1 MANRIKELE
10 NEIKKNQELYYNGNE
25 VISDGEFDALVDE
38 LQSLDPE
45 NPLLTTLIGADH
57 TEGFATIEHRILMG
71 SQSKA
76 NTETEMNNWISTI
89 NPKKVL
95 GGFKMDGSSL
105 EIWYDDG
112 VYTKAVTRG
121 DGKTGDDVTENVR
134 KMNYVPKKLKEK
146 YTGVV
151 RGEVLLSRKNFEKY
165 FKGKYK
171 NCRNTATGVMKRID
185 GSDCDKLDVV
195 VYDAQYLDNNKEFGT
210 QEKLVNFFEKNG
222 FKVAE
227 YKFFD
232 NLTGKKAMD
241 YLKEIFDK
249 FDDLEYDID
258 GIVWKQNEIDM
269 NDMRTNARPKTN
281 IALKPAKVYKQTKLV
296 NIEWQVRNGSIT
308 PVVDVPFEYKS
319 HEDYLHYLVFQTFE
333 EKFGWMSKEEQEI
346 RRERLERE
354 LPVINALDY
363 TDYFIMLYMI
373 AKEADKRG
381 LPRGYSR
388 GSGAN
393 CLCLFM
399 LNVTQVDS
407 VRWALDFSRFANMG
421 RIGSLADFDWDI
433 SKRRR
438 KEIIEITEE
447 LFGKENVAPIATFNT
462 LSTKVAIKDIG
473 KVLNEKESS
482 PYFGQIPYSIR
493 DEVAK
498 MIPTVK
504 TLDDL
509 GEEVEKEETLQ
520 NVLSV
525 NPKMT
530 AVYQQFP
537 KWFSAVLQL
546 EGLPKSMG
554 RHAAGTIISPRPV
567 VEYAPLCRDKEG
579 NSMLQ
584 IEMHGAMDDLS
595 LIKM

>member
-1 MANRIKELE
+1 MANKNRIKELE
-10 NEIKKNQELYYNGNE
+10 EIIKKNQELYYNGNE

-76 NTETEMNNWISTI
+76 NTEPEMNGWISTI

-112 VYTKAVTRG
+112 IYTKAVTRG

-134 KMNYVPKKLKEK
+134 KMNHVPKKLKEK

-210 QEKLVNFFEKNG
+210 QEKLISFLEKNG

-269 NDMRTNARPKTN
+269 NDMRNNARPKTN

-296 NIEWQVRNGSIT
+296 NIEWQMRNGTLT
-308 PVVDVPFEYKS
+308 PVGILEPVDLQGATISRASLCNVS
-319 HEDYLHYLVFQTFE
+319 CLEDMGL
-333 EKFGWMSKEEQEI
+333 EI
-346 RRERLERE
+346 GHTVTICRCG
-354 LPVINALDY
+354 
-363 TDYFIMLYMI
+363 MI
-373 AKEADKRG
+373 IPKIVKDNTTGKYAS
-381 LPRGYSR
+381 GYE
-388 GSGAN
+388 
-393 CLCLFM
+393 F
-399 LNVTQVDS
+399 
-407 VRWALDFSRFANMG
+407 
-421 RIGSLADFDWDI
+421 
-433 SKRRR
+433 
-438 KEIIEITEE
+438 
-447 LFGKENVAPIATFNT
+447 
-462 LSTKVAIKDIG
+462 
-473 KVLNEKESS
+473 
-482 PYFGQIPYSIR
+482 
-493 DEVAK
+493 
-498 MIPTVK
+498 
-504 TLDDL
+504 
-509 GEEVEKEETLQ
+509 
-520 NVLSV
+520 
-525 NPKMT
+525 
-530 AVYQQFP
+530 
-537 KWFSAVLQL
+537 
-546 EGLPKSMG
+546 
-554 RHAAGTIISPRPV
+554 
-567 VEYAPLCRDKEG
+567 
-579 NSMLQ
+579 
-584 IEMHGAMDDLS
+584 
-595 LIKM
+595 

>member
-1 MANRIKELE
+1 MANKNRIKELE
-10 NEIKKNQELYYNGNE
+10 EIIKKNQELYYNGNE

-76 NTETEMNNWISTI
+76 NTEPEMNGWISTI

-112 VYTKAVTRG
+112 IYTKAVTRG

-134 KMNYVPKKLKEK
+134 KMNHVPKKLKEK

-210 QEKLVNFFEKNG
+210 QEKLISFLEKNG

-269 NDMRTNARPKTN
+269 NDMRNNARPTTN

-296 NIEWQVRNGSIT
+296 NIEWQMRNGTLT
-308 PVVDVPFEYKS
+308 PVGILEPVDLQGATISRASLCNVS
-319 HEDYLHYLVFQTFE
+319 CLEDMGLEIGHTVTICRCGMIIPKIVKDNTTGKYASGYEFQE
-333 EKFGWMSKEEQEI
+333 
-346 RRERLERE
+346 
-354 LPVINALDY
+354 
-363 TDYFIMLYMI
+363 
-373 AKEADKRG
+373 
-381 LPRGYSR
+381 
-388 GSGAN
+388 
-393 CLCLFM
+393 
-399 LNVTQVDS
+399 
-407 VRWALDFSRFANMG
+407 
-421 RIGSLADFDWDI
+421 
-433 SKRRR
+433 
-438 KEIIEITEE
+438 
-447 LFGKENVAPIATFNT
+447 
-462 LSTKVAIKDIG
+462 
-473 KVLNEKESS
+473 
-482 PYFGQIPYSIR
+482 
-493 DEVAK
+493 
-498 MIPTVK
+498 
-504 TLDDL
+504 
-509 GEEVEKEETLQ
+509 
-520 NVLSV
+520 
-525 NPKMT
+525 
-530 AVYQQFP
+530 
-537 KWFSAVLQL
+537 
-546 EGLPKSMG
+546 
-554 RHAAGTIISPRPV
+554 
-567 VEYAPLCRDKEG
+567 
-579 NSMLQ
+579 
-584 IEMHGAMDDLS
+584 
-595 LIKM
+595 

>member
-112 VYTKAVTRG
+112 IYTKAVTRG

-296 NIEWQVRNGSIT
+296 NIEWQMKNGTLT
-308 PVVDVPFEYKS
+308 PVAILEPVDLQGATIKRASLCNVAC
-319 HEDYLHYLVFQTFE
+319 LE
-333 EKFGWMSKEEQEI
+333 E
-346 RRERLERE
+346 
-354 LPVINALDY
+354 
-363 TDYFIMLYMI
+363 
-373 AKEADKRG
+373 
-381 LPRGYSR
+381 
-388 GSGAN
+388 
-393 CLCLFM
+393 
-399 LNVTQVDS
+399 
-407 VRWALDFSRFANMG
+407 MG
-421 RIGSLADFDWDI
+421 
-433 SKRRR
+433 
-438 KEIIEITEE
+438 IEIGHTVTICRCGMIIPKIVKDNTT
-447 LFGKENVAPIATFNT
+447 GK
-462 LSTKVAIKDIG
+462 
-473 KVLNEKESS
+473 
-482 PYFGQIPYSIR
+482 
-493 DEVAK
+493 
-498 MIPTVK
+498 
-504 TLDDL
+504 
-509 GEEVEKEETLQ
+509 
-520 NVLSV
+520 
-525 NPKMT
+525 
-530 AVYQQFP
+530 
-537 KWFSAVLQL
+537 
-546 EGLPKSMG
+546 
-554 RHAAGTIISPRPV
+554 
-567 VEYAPLCRDKEG
+567 YASGYEF
-579 NSMLQ
+579 
-584 IEMHGAMDDLS
+584 
-595 LIKM
+595 

>member
-1 MANRIKELE
+1 MANKNRIKELE

-76 NTETEMNNWISTI
+76 NTEIEMNDWISTI

-151 RGEVLLSRKNFEKY
+151 RGEVLCSRKNFRDY
-165 FKGKYK
+165 FQKKNNKYK
-171 NCRNTATGVMKRID
+171 NCRNLATGVMKRLD

-210 QEKLVNFFEKNG
+210 QEKLINFFEKNG

-281 IALKPAKVYKQTKLV
+281 IALKPAKVYKETILE
-296 NIEWQVRNGSIT
+296 NIEWQVRNGTLT
-308 PVVDVPFEYKS
+308 PVAILKPVELQGATIS
-319 HEDYLHYLVFQTFE
+319 RASLCNIACLE
-333 EKFGWMSKEEQEI
+333 E
-346 RRERLERE
+346 
-354 LPVINALDY
+354 
-363 TDYFIMLYMI
+363 
-373 AKEADKRG
+373 
-381 LPRGYSR
+381 
-388 GSGAN
+388 
-393 CLCLFM
+393 
-399 LNVTQVDS
+399 
-407 VRWALDFSRFANMG
+407 MG
-421 RIGSLADFDWDI
+421 
-433 SKRRR
+433 
-438 KEIIEITEE
+438 IEIGHKVMICRCGMIIPKIVKDNTT
-447 LFGKENVAPIATFNT
+447 GK
-462 LSTKVAIKDIG
+462 
-473 KVLNEKESS
+473 
-482 PYFGQIPYSIR
+482 
-493 DEVAK
+493 
-498 MIPTVK
+498 
-504 TLDDL
+504 
-509 GEEVEKEETLQ
+509 
-520 NVLSV
+520 
-525 NPKMT
+525 
-530 AVYQQFP
+530 
-537 KWFSAVLQL
+537 
-546 EGLPKSMG
+546 
-554 RHAAGTIISPRPV
+554 
-567 VEYAPLCRDKEG
+567 YASGYEF
-579 NSMLQ
+579 
-584 IEMHGAMDDLS
+584 
-595 LIKM
+595 